1 MSDNK
6 LKITIREEINLNG
19 DSYDSLNIN
28 TIENINEI
36 SKRILT
42 IPTGS
47 EQELVSFDSNIGSGT
62 FINTDVRYM
71 RFTNL
76 GTVSS
81 SFNPNDPSAVINV
94 TFKSFSE
101 EEFAIKIPQG
111 QTFLYNG
118 GTNGVSGSSMT
129 ASGSALSSSIEEVY
143 TSLSNITVQTSG
155 SGDCDLEYL
164 IASATQL

>member
-6 LKITIREEINLNG
+6 LKVTIREEINLNG

-28 TIENINEI
+28 TIDNVSEI

-42 IPTGS
+42 IPIGS

-62 FINTDVRYM
+62 FVNTDVKYM

-76 GTVSS
+76 GTISS
-81 SFNPNDPSAVINV
+81 SLNVNDISATINV

-101 EEFAIKIPQG
+101 EEFAVKIPQG

-118 GTNGVSGSSMT
+118 GVNGVSGSSMT
-129 ASGSALSSSIEEVY
+129 ASGSALSSSLEEVY
-143 TSLSNITVQTSG
+143 TSLKNITVQTSG
-155 SGDCDLEYL
+155 SGACDLEYL
-164 IASATQL
+164 IASAIPS

>member
-6 LKITIREEINLNG
+6 LKVTIREEINLNG
-19 DSYDSLNIN
+19 DSYDALNIN
-28 TIENINEI
+28 TLENINEI

-101 EEFAIKIPQG
+101 EEFAVKIPQG

-118 GTNGVSGSSMT
+118 GVNGVSGSSMT
-129 ASGSALSSSIEEVY
+129 ASGSALSSSLEEVY

>member
-6 LKITIREEINLNG
+6 LKVTIREEINLNG

-28 TIENINEI
+28 TLENINEI

-47 EQELVSFDSNIGSGT
+47 EQELVRFDSNVGSGT
-62 FINTDVRYM
+62 FINTDVKYM

-101 EEFAIKIPQG
+101 EEFAIKIPRG

-118 GTNGVSGSSMT
+118 GVNGVSGSSMT
-129 ASGSALSSSIEEVY
+129 ASGSALSSSLEEVY